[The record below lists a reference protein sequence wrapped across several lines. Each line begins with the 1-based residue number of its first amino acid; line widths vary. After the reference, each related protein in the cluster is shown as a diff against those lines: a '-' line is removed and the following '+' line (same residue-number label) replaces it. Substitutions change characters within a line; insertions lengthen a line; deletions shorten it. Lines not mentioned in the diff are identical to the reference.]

1 MKMFNDYS
9 SIPRTM
15 PPEVELD
22 PISYEDSLYKDLADD
37 VKSSQDKINE
47 QLRLMIEENRKASK
61 ASFWLSVSSIVI
73 SFATLFVTT
82 LSFFIQLRE

>member
-1 MKMFNDYS
+1 MKMFDYLS
-9 SIPRTM
+9 NPR
-15 PPEVELD
+15 PKPHEVELE

-61 ASFWLSVSSIVI
+61 ASFWLAVSSIVI